1 MTMRNRYFFPKL
13 KTYFT
18 MPLSAILWDLDGT
31 LIHFN
36 IDYKKARS
44 ETIRILEKYSYP
56 KGQLTQKY
64 YVLKMIKEAS
74 DYFLREKIY
83 NVDKINQIK
92 KEIDKKVELIE
103 REASYQAKNISGI
116 KNVLEFCAKRKIKS
130 GIITLNTSKNA
141 LISLKSANII
151 KFFPDESYIVGRDKV
166 NKIKPDPEHVMF
178 LLNQFKVSPNRVCVI
193 GDHPSDIESA
203 NSIGARSIAIISEK
217 HPASE
222 FKTSFAVNQSKIET
236 ELIEILNNFIKN

>member
-1 MTMRNRYFFPKL
+1 MV
-13 KTYFT
+13 
-18 MPLSAILWDLDGT
+18 LSAILWDLDGT

-44 ETIRILEKYSYP
+44 ETIRILEKFGYP

-64 YVLKMIKEAS
+64 YVLKMIKQAT
-74 DYFLREKIY
+74 DYFFREKIY
-83 NVDKINQIK
+83 NADKIGQIK

-103 REASYQAKNISGI
+103 REASYQAECIPGI

-151 KFFPDESYIVGRDKV
+151 NFFPDNSLIVGRDKV
-166 NKIKPDPEHVMF
+166 NKIKPDPDHVMF
-178 LLNQFKVSPNRVCVI
+178 LLNQFNISPNNVCVI

-203 NSIGARSIAIISEK
+203 HSIGARSIAIITEK

-222 FKTSFAVNQSKIET
+222 FNTSYFVDQSKIET

>member
-1 MTMRNRYFFPKL
+1 
-13 KTYFT
+13 

-44 ETIRILEKYSYP
+44 ETIRILEKYGYP

-64 YVLKMIKEAS
+64 YVLKMIKEAT
-74 DYFLREKIY
+74 DYFSRNNIH
-83 NVDKINQIK
+83 NIDKITQIK

-103 REASYQAKNISGI
+103 REASYQAKTIPGI
-116 KNVLEFCAKRKIKS
+116 RNVLEFCVKRKIKS

-141 LISLKSANII
+141 LISLKSADII
-151 KFFPDESYIVGRDKV
+151 NFFPDTSLIVGRDKV
-166 NKIKPDPEHVMF
+166 NKIKPDPEHIMF
-178 LLNQFKVSPNRVCVI
+178 LLNQLKVSPNNICVI

-203 NSIGARSIAIISEK
+203 RSIGARSIAVITDK

-222 FKTSFAVNQSKIET
+222 FKTSFFVEQSKIET
-236 ELIEILNNFIKN
+236 ELIEILNSFIKN